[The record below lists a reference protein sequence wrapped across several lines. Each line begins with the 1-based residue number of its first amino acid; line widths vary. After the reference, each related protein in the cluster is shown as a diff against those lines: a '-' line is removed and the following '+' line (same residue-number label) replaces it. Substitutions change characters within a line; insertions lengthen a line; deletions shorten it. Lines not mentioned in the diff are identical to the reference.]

1 MTIASPA
8 ELPRHIKEICPLLR
22 SKEPSLSE
30 IMQPEEAA
38 DLSLGNINKSFIF
51 LSIWD
56 VFSIICLLCDQ

>member
-38 DLSLGNINKSFIF
+38 DLSLGNIIYKSLTF
-51 LSIWD
+51 LSIGD
-56 VFSIICLLCDQ
+56 AF